1 MTQLEFDYQDLH
13 RAIGQE
19 PVELAVT
26 NSKTDANIKREVLD
40 ILYDV
45 GLLRYRSRRLIAR
58 ACWFLSNGAGFTVL
72 HPIDETEADYN
83 SHHEWLDHA
92 QRIYGG
98 LSAGN
103 HNCIKLLWVPPSS
116 EIKH

>member
-40 ILYDV
+40 
-45 GLLRYRSRRLIAR
+45 
-58 ACWFLSNGAGFTVL
+58 VL
-72 HPIDETEADYN
+72 
-83 SHHEWLDHA
+83 
-92 QRIYGG
+92 
-98 LSAGN
+98 
-103 HNCIKLLWVPPSS
+103 
-116 EIKH
+116 